1 MFEFG
6 YMQLLSLALFGL
18 MAFLLWYAATAS
30 TWTRTAAVVSLAAA
44 AGAFYAMFLAYGGE
58 KGLELERAEHAQKQR
73 GKKDRGGFGDAERE
87 KDAKEADAS
96 PKPSG
101 QNEFGSP
108 TQSAPGQSVKDCP
121 ECPELVV
128 LEPRYYRMGA
138 APGDTE
144 AEPVEKPVVL
154 VRVNKKLAISRYEVT
169 VGQYMAFVHEMR
181 REIPRCSGA
190 IDVSDRRMPVTCV
203 SWRDA
208 QAYVAWLRQRT
219 NQSYRLPSEAEREYA
234 ARAGSEERYATGAVL
249 AQDTAAA
256 GLAGARP
263 SQVGR
268 FAPNAFGLFDV
279 HGNVAEWVADCWVES
294 LTKLPSDA
302 SPASRRDCP
311 QRALRDAA
319 WNEPA
324 RAARVS
330 ARRPLEP
337 DVRRP
342 GIGFRVARDL

>member
-1 MFEFG
+1 MLDAAATTELADSGGSAEMLSFDDAGLPVFSWDESNSMQKCTRTCFLAEGQVGALQFVHERGATTGWQGHAWMVGLAVLAGAFAAMSGVAVVHDNFLG
-6 YMQLLSLALFGL
+6 YKTMTPASLAL
-18 MAFLLWYAATAS
+18 LLLAT
-30 TWTRTAAVVSLAAA
+30 
-44 AGAFYAMFLAYGGE
+44 
-58 KGLELERAEHAQKQR
+58 
-73 GKKDRGGFGDAERE
+73 
-87 KDAKEADAS
+87 
-96 PKPSG
+96 
-101 QNEFGSP
+101 
-108 TQSAPGQSVKDCP
+108 
-121 ECPELVV
+121 
-128 LEPRYYRMGA
+128 
-138 APGDTE
+138 
-144 AEPVEKPVVL
+144 
-154 VRVNKKLAISRYEVT
+154 
-169 VGQYMAFVHEMR
+169 
-181 REIPRCSGA
+181 
-190 IDVSDRRMPVTCV
+190 
-203 SWRDA
+203 
-208 QAYVAWLRQRT
+208 
-219 NQSYRLPSEAEREYA
+219 
-234 ARAGSEERYATGAVL
+234 ATGAVL